1 MSINCID
8 WLDYN
13 LAVPLLCLLPE
24 KLLFLQ
30 ALFSRPYILYI
41 YPSKAE
47 PRSVFFQNLKLVI
60 AFTVQNKIGW
70 EVYRELI
77 LSLHWGSSGFI

>member
-30 ALFSRPYILYI
+30 ALFSRPYILYMFI
-41 YPSKAE
+41 SKQS
-47 PRSVFFQNLKLVI
+47 RTKSVFFQNLKLVI

-77 LSLHWGSSGFI
+77 FIFALRW